1 MAQSESKK
9 TNGAPAVEPV
19 APQPPQPH
27 QYQQQYVQPVA
38 YKAPKKASSHP
49 TLEASIGVVSV
60 LLAVLLITSLFDS
73 VIALLGGQAFT
84 VGVGLPW
91 LADFSAGYSGLVGAA
106 LAAVGFALFAW
117 WLFGRV
123 ARVEDASRIKTTPY
137 LVGVGVLAVK
147 SVVAAAAVVGSA
159 LTPLLT
165 IREGVNTGAAYLY
178 EFLPAVLALAVIVF
192 AGYFL
197 AKQVKNVRVGSL
209 LSGVLLG
216 VASLL
221 TVLSVIAVIVRS
233 HDESYVYYGNSSQSQ
248 TQNTNTKE
256 LLDSMKISPDTKTK
270 DSTDTTKKKNT
281 SSDVYKGDAKT
292 SSECFDEYMDKTS
305 TINEYSACVEKVLG
319 S

>member
-1 MAQSESKK
+1 MAQSQSKK
-9 TNGAPAVEPV
+9 TIEAPAVEPTV
-19 APQPPQPH
+19 PQPP
-27 QYQQQYVQPVA
+27 QYQQQYAQPVS
-38 YKAPKKASSHP
+38 YRAPKKASSHP

-60 LLAVLLITSLFDS
+60 LLSVLLITSLFSS
-73 VIALLGGQAFT
+73 VIALLGGQTFT

-91 LADFSAGYSGLVGAA
+91 LAAFSAGYSGLVSTA

-159 LTPLLT
+159 LTPLFT
-165 IREGVNTGAAYLY
+165 IREGVNAGAAYLY
-178 EFLPAVLALAVIVF
+178 EFLPAVLTLAVIVF

-197 AKQVKNVRVGSL
+197 AKQVKNVKVGSL

-221 TVLSVIAVIVRS
+221 AVLSMIAVIVRS
-233 HDESYVYYGNSSQSQ
+233 HDDSYVYYGNSSQ
-248 TQNTNTKE
+248 TQNTNTKD
-256 LLDSMKISPDTKTK
+256 LLDSMKNSSDTTTK
-270 DSTDTTKKKNT
+270 NSTDTTKKKDT
-281 SSDVYKGDAKT
+281 SSSVYKGDAKT

-305 TINEYSACVEKVLG
+305 TITEYSACVEKVLG
-319 S
+319 N